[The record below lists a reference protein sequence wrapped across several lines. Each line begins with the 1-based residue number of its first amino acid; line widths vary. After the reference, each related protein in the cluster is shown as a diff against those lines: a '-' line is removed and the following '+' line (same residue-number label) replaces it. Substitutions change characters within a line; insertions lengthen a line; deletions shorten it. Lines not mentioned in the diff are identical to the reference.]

1 MDFGRDKATDLNS
14 IDFNLPD
21 GDDTVL
27 PGNPDPLFKFYLGA
41 PKYGRDEWKGN
52 LYPSDIKD
60 EERLTEYSKHFNYL
74 ELNASF
80 YKIPEPSMG
89 VGWAE
94 QVAEN
99 RKFKFSPKISRPITH
114 LRRFKNAEDETNRFF
129 EFCDTLAD
137 TLAPSFIQMSD
148 ASGFNNF
155 DTVEAYLKSLPE
167 SFRVNIEMRHP
178 SFFETENFKRVTSS
192 LKEQNV
198 GLIITDTNLRRDVL
212 HMHLTST
219 CAQIRFN
226 GNDNH
231 PTDRMR
237 LEQWRERILQWKL
250 KGMREVYFGL
260 HQPNDNT
267 FHESVNLARE
277 IFKDLLI

>member
-1 MDFGRDKATDLNS
+1 MDFGRDKATDLNN

-27 PGNPDPLFKFYLGA
+27 PGSPDPLFKCYLGA

-89 VGWAE
+89 AHWAE

-99 RKFKFSPKISRPITH
+99 SHFKFSPKVSRPITH

-129 EFCDTLAD
+129 EFCEALGDTLG
-137 TLAPSFIQMSD
+137 PSFIQMSD

-178 SFFETENFKRVTSS
+178 SFFETENFKRVTNS

-198 GLIITDTNLRRDVL
+198 GLILTDTNLRRDVL

-231 PTDRMR
+231 PTDRIR
-237 LEQWRERILQWKL
+237 LEKWKDRILEWRE
-250 KGMREVYFGL
+250 KGIKEIYFAL
-260 HQPNDNT
+260 HQPNDNS
-267 FHESVNLARE
+267 FHETVTLAKE
-277 IFKDLLI
+277 IFNDLLI